1 MVSFPLVAVS
11 VSGTMFLH
19 PLCSDVIAFFNLPQI
34 FCIRKSFLLC
44 PFAYS
49 PSTCEFSGF
58 LSDSVCS
65 FALCWLENILLW
77 PNTFSF
83 MRFPEYLRKM
93 SILSCWV
100 KFSTLVRQT
109 GLVSV
114 RGNIFCVLSNSH
126 SVVSAITET
135 ETVKWL
141 ASPAVAVGLASQT
154 GSLCHVMSAFASL
167 PIAG

>member
-1 MVSFPLVAVS
+1 MSLAHVLTSS
-11 VSGTMFLH
+11 MFLH
-19 PLCSDVIAFFNLPQI
+19 PLCSDFIAFFNSPQM

-58 LSDSVCS
+58 LSGVVCS

-77 PNTFSF
+77 PNTCSF

-93 SILSCWV
+93 SLLSCWV

-114 RGNIFCVLSNSH
+114 RGDIFCVLSNSH
-126 SVVSAITET
+126 SVVPAITET
-135 ETVKWL
+135 EPVKRL
-141 ASPAVAVGLASQT
+141 ASPAFAVGLASQT
-154 GSLCHVMSAFASL
+154 GSLCVSL
-167 PIAG
+167 RFSSIAG